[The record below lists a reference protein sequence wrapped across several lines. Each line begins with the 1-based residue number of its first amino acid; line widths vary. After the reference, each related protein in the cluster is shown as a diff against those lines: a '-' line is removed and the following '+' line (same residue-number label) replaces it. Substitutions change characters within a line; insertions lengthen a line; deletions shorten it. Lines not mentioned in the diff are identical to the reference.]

1 MLGWTIVDWQ
11 NAYREG
17 ASPAT
22 LLPGLL
28 DGMNQDDAA
37 WITLIDQ
44 PYLAKQ
50 LQALE
55 AKRASDPDLRTLPLY
70 GVPFAAKAVS
80 YTHLTLPTIL
90 LV

>member
-44 PYLAKQ
+44 PYLA
-50 LQALE
+50 
-55 AKRASDPDLRTLPLY
+55 T
-70 GVPFAAKAVS
+70 VS